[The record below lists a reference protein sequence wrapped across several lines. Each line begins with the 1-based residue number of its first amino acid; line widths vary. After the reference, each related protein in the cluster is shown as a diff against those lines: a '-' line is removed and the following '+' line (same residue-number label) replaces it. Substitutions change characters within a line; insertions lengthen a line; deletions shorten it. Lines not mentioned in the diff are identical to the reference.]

1 MKRKINKKYK
11 LIVLLGLLQL
21 ILGCSQVVGQ
31 TMQNPINNYNVKWD
45 SQSKNSSESMP
56 LGGGDMGLNV
66 WVEDG
71 DVLFYMSQS
80 GTFDENNQFL
90 KLGRTRLHLEPNI
103 FADPTCKFLQEL
115 RLEEGYIQIK
125 GKTQGEEVVI
135 NLWVDVKQPVV
146 HIDVQS
152 TKKINVEAAYEHWR
166 YFDRELPQNERHATF
181 SYSGYPGKVTTY
193 KDSVRYA
200 KNSVL
205 WYHRNKPDQ
214 LLFDFAVEQQGL
226 ENVKDQLINTQKGVT
241 FGGLLLGENMI
252 EGNQYSGNYIDTPY
266 KSLSIKS
273 EKKDFEHK
281 IAILLLNEQ
290 VDDYASWEM
299 RLLKQSKNI
308 FKDNTWEETKL
319 WWKSFWNRSY
329 ISINN
334 TASDSKDKGWQVGR
348 NYQLFRYMQACN
360 AYGNYPTK
368 FNGGL
373 FTTDPQFVNSGS
385 TIYTGTPDFRAW
397 GGGSFTAQNQRL
409 VYWPMLKSGD
419 FDMMPSQFD
428 FYARSLKNV
437 ELRTQEYWGH
447 KGASF
452 TEHPET
458 FGLPAASTWG
468 FKRGNRERSKDIEH
482 GTLLNQWVRLHYT
495 NQLEF
500 SFMILKYYQYSG
512 NDISKYIPFIESS
525 LTFFF
530 EHYKYRQINRT
541 GKPFDENG
549 KLVIYPSTACETFKN
564 IKSPTDISAALKS
577 VIREIQLVSNDIIS
591 EEKKSFWL
599 EAATHIPELTYDI
612 KKNKKILVAA
622 DNLPE
627 RINTDMPEMYPVFP
641 YEIYGVGLPDIDIP
655 INTWNSGILDD
666 RKNFISWHQ
675 DAIFCARMGLT
686 DEAKK
691 ITIQKLQ
698 DSKRRFPA
706 FWGPG
711 HDYVPDHNWGG
722 SGMIGLQDMLL
733 QSNNGKIYLFPAW
746 PKDWDVD
753 FKLNAPDNTIIQ
765 GSYKNGKI
773 LELQVF
779 PESRRKDII
788 VK

>member
-1 MKRKINKKYK
+1 MNRHKKQYSI
-11 LIVLLGLLQL
+11 LIGCLLLIATVYSQNQL
-21 ILGCSQVVGQ
+21 
-31 TMQNPINNYNVKWD
+31 NNYNIKWD
-45 SQSKNSSESMP
+45 SQSNNSSESMP
-56 LGGGDMGLNV
+56 LGGRDIGLNV

-80 GTFDENNQFL
+80 GAFDENNQFL
-90 KLGRTRLHLEPNI
+90 KLGRTRLHLEPSI
-103 FADPTCKFLQEL
+103 FKDTRCRFSQEL
-115 RLEEGYIQIK
+115 ILDEGYIQIK
-125 GKTQGEEVVI
+125 GKTNDDEVVI
-135 NLWVDVKQPVV
+135 NLWVDVMKSVIHMDV
-146 HIDVQS
+146 HS
-152 TKKINVEAAYEHWR
+152 NKEINVEATYEYWR
-166 YFDRELPQNERHATF
+166 YFDRELPLDERHATF
-181 SYSGYPGKVTTY
+181 SYSAYPGKITTY

-205 WYHRNKPDQ
+205 WFHRNKPDQ
-214 LLFDFAVEQQGL
+214 LLFDFTVEQQGL

-252 EGNQYSGNYIDTPY
+252 EGNLGAGTYVDTPF
-266 KSLSIKS
+266 KSMSIKS
-273 EKKDFEHK
+273 KKKDVDHK

-290 VDDYASWEM
+290 VEDYNIWEEH
-299 RLLKQSKNI
+299 LLEQSKTV
-308 FKDNTWEETKL
+308 FKNNEWDKTKL
-319 WWKSFWNRSY
+319 WWKNFWNRSF

-334 TASDSKDKGWQVGR
+334 ETKNTNDKAWQVGR
-348 NYQLFRYMQACN
+348 NYQLFRYMLACN

-373 FTTDPQFVNSGS
+373 LTTDPQFVPLGSGKFK
-385 TIYTGTPDFRAW
+385 GTPDFRAW

-468 FKRGNRERSKDIEH
+468 FKSGRRERSKDLEH
-482 GTLLNQWVRLHYT
+482 GTLANQWVRLHYT

-512 NDISKYIPFIESS
+512 KDISKYIPFIESS

-530 EHYKYRQINRT
+530 EHYKYRQVKRT
-541 GKPFDENG
+541 GKPFDEND
-549 KLVIYPSTACETFKN
+549 KLVIYPSTACETFKD
-564 IKSPTDISAALKS
+564 IKNPTDISAALKS
-577 VIREIQLVSNDIIS
+577 VIREIQLVSNDVIS
-591 EEKKSFWL
+591 EEKKSYWL
-599 EAATHIPELTYDI
+599 EAATHIPELTYSI
-612 KKNKKILVAA
+612 KNGKKILVAA
-622 DNLPE
+622 EDLPK
-627 RINTDMPEMYPVFP
+627 RINADMPEMYPVFP
-641 YEIYGVGLPDIDIP
+641 YEIYGVGLPNMEIP

-666 RKNFISWHQ
+666 RKDFISWHQ
-675 DAIFCARMGLT
+675 DAIFCARLGLV

-711 HDYVPDHNWGG
+711 NDYVPDHNWGG

-746 PKDWDVD
+746 PKEWDVD
-753 FKLNAPDNTIIQ
+753 FKFNAPDNTIIT
-765 GSYKNGKI
+765 GSLKDGEVVT
-773 LELQVF
+773 LDVF
-779 PESRRKDII
+779 PKERAKDI
-788 VK
+788 VMMLE